1 MTRGRPIV
9 PRGNGRRAARAA
21 FCLLLFCPAML
32 VCPDTGFAWL
42 SNFINPKSMMREA
55 EQKKRDKEYVRKIN
69 KLEKGKSSEASGELF
84 KIYHEYTGSR
94 SVNGEALRAVGRM
107 KRQEDVKKLIE
118 LNEKEDNRPER
129 QSCCSYPLV
138 TEALGEIGGPEA
150 CRYLTEYLRVRL
162 KPPRYLVDV
171 KPLVTAIQT
180 AECLPQEELRSI
192 LWGYIRNVWTSYELH
207 KTALQFLQDSGD
219 SDAVALGKKYKEIG
233 KEVYSGSGIA
243 TPIEKVTSYIL
254 DPTLPWWFKGG
265 MMQSI
270 RFYRNVPKE
279 DLLDLCFAMAAKL
292 YSEMPN
298 LPLEK
303 MEIKDWGTSM
313 IGFEESRWGKSEGD
327 EYFKNKLEHYHETLS
342 SEAFKLMEE
351 LIDTFI
357 KYFHE
362 DRIRKEQKRRQPIS
376 VTKRTERIVE
386 GQAVEPVSSS
396 LVKVFPPGISDKPF
410 PEPHFVGL
418 GSRLGKVEVFIFDQE
433 LKWFGL
439 GQADL
444 FLATVMKKAA
454 ETTDASEK
462 SELHMRALQIAALE
476 RQLSSEPSR
485 RNISLLM
492 PVPIDQ
498 DTKTGGLEWSPR
510 TRGLNVAFETGQY
523 SMVLFRI
530 MDKTSV
536 EFRLN
541 QTIEPENKDQ
551 PAAYRFVINGLPAKT
566 WVITEIGTSTATPT
580 VYISQTGETVDRRF
594 LLLPDESQREVPPT
608 KDAGEAKTLE
618 RFLGARTAIRLY
630 ENESFEKADGPSG
643 VEAFRA
649 KLLQEIEET
658 RPH

>member
-9 PRGNGRRAARAA
+9 PRGNSRRAARAA

-42 SNFINPKSMMREA
+42 DNFINPKSMMREA
-55 EQKKRDKEYVRKIN
+55 GQKKRDKEYVRKIN
-69 KLEKGKSSEASGELF
+69 KLEKEKSSEAAGELF
-84 KIYHEYTGSR
+84 KIYHEYTGSP
-94 SVNGEALRAVGRM
+94 SVKGEALRAVGRM
-107 KRQEDVKKLIE
+107 KRQEDVQKLIE

-138 TEALGEIGGPEA
+138 MEALGGIGGPEA
-150 CRYLTEYLRVRL
+150 CRYLTEYLRERL
-162 KPPRYLVDV
+162 KPPRYEVDV
-171 KPLVTAIQT
+171 KPLVTAIKK
-180 AECLPQEELRSI
+180 AGCLPEEELRNI
-192 LWGYIRNVWTSYELH
+192 LWGYIRNIWTSHELH
-207 KTALQFLQDSGD
+207 KTALQFLQDAGD
-219 SDAVALGKKYKEIG
+219 IDAIALRDKYKKIG
-233 KEVYSGSGIA
+233 KEVYYERGIQ
-243 TPIEKVTSYIL
+243 PPLEKAKSYIL
-254 DPTLPWWFKGG
+254 DPTLPWWFKDGL
-265 MMQSI
+265 MQSI

-279 DLLDLCFAMAAKL
+279 DLLDLCFAMAARL

-298 LPLEK
+298 LPLGK

-327 EYFKNKLEHYHETLS
+327 EYFKNKQKFYHETLS
-342 SEAFKLMEE
+342 PEAFKLMEE
-351 LIDTFI
+351 LTDTLI

-362 DRIRKEQKRRQPIS
+362 DRFRKEQKLRQPLS

-386 GQAVEPVSSS
+386 GHAEEPVSSS
-396 LVKVFPPGISDKPF
+396 PVKVFPPGISDKPF
-410 PEPHFVGL
+410 PEPRFVGL
-418 GSRLGKVEVFIFDQE
+418 GSRLGKVEVFIFDQD

-444 FLATVMKKAA
+444 FLATVMKKTA

-462 SELHMRALQIAALE
+462 SELHMRALQVVALE

-485 RNISLLM
+485 RNISLLI
-492 PVPIDQ
+492 PLPIDQ
-498 DTKTGGLEWSPR
+498 DRKTGGLEWSPR
-510 TRGLNVAFETGQY
+510 TRDLNAAFETGQY
-523 SMVLFRI
+523 SMVLFRT
-530 MDKTSV
+530 MDKTSI

-551 PAAYRFVINGLPAKT
+551 SAAYRFVINGLPAKT
-566 WVITEIGTSTATPT
+566 WVIAEIGTSAATPT
-580 VYISQTGETVDRRF
+580 VYISQTGATVDRRF
-594 LLLPDESQREVPPT
+594 LLLPDESQREVPPA

-649 KLLQEIEET
+649 KLLQEIEGT